1 MMEREDLNQNAQP
14 EEILN
19 QEEQYVNQNEQ
30 STNQKKSKSENLK
43 GLVLDKSSLATFI
56 ETLAL
61 ERSGKVYWE
70 KGWAIMRCPFHDDE
84 HPSLAVSLENGRFH
98 CKACGETGSIV
109 KLIEGSAR
117 ERYKTETEG
126 EDFGR
131 SNAITLLIRAGVL
144 KQDKPKE
151 EAVYYYY
158 LPPYYFYPAYR
169 KRKLRYADGR
179 KTFIYEHY
187 DYEKE
192 MWVVGKPKGCP
203 PLLYNAKD
211 IEKAREEDKP
221 IFFVEGEKDVET
233 LKALGLYATTSGGAN
248 DWSTELAGEFAGL
261 DVILIP
267 DNDRAGKSWLIKV
280 GSDLLNF
287 ARTVKW
293 IDLSEEAKKIGLEL
307 KKGADI
313 TDFLEALGCY
323 PQDQDKQKCLQVLA
337 ELELKPFDPE
347 ALKAQHETEE
357 LKGFD
362 LFLDL
367 EDLQDQNL
375 EFLFEGFLPF
385 GYLTVLTGEAGAG
398 KTFLAYGLVKTAI
411 KRGIKVVYL
420 DADNSLPYIK
430 QNLEDFGLIQELKER
445 LFILSRQ
452 RADLSI
458 NKDNPHWKAVKRLLK
473 NVGRCLV
480 VVDTLGAFTRGYDPN
495 SDKDM
500 REVMSE
506 LKELRD
512 GGHAVLVLHHTQKY
526 ASVDDKLPP
535 ELKYRGSGVVKA
547 DADGLFYVQREGNT
561 YLLQAGKLRFMGSP
575 LVKITLLEGGAK
587 VETQTPENKEE
598 REAKRLLDLMEI
610 GQEYTRKEIVEIAS
624 LKLSFG
630 RQKVDA
636 LLKTL
641 EGLGLIAIKKTS
653 KGKFVIYRVGTKAED
668 INDDDLQF

>member
-1 MMEREDLNQNAQP
+1 MS
-14 EEILN
+14 EIIAP
-19 QEEQYVNQNEQ
+19 NEQ
-30 STNQKKSKSENLK
+30 PVNANVNGKHTNLPDPASKLIVNKDAL
-43 GLVLDKSSLATFI
+43 LTFI
-56 ETLAL
+56 ENLVE
-61 ERSGKVYWE
+61 ERGGKVYHE
-70 KGWAIMRCPFHDDE
+70 KGWAIMRCPFHDDN
-84 HPSLAVSLENGRFH
+84 HPSLAVNLENGRFH
-98 CKACGETGSIV
+98 CKACGETGTVI
-109 KLIEGSAR
+109 KLVQGCYGIER
-117 ERYKTETEG
+117 TEAV
-126 EDFGR
+126 
-131 SNAITLLIRAGVL
+131 NLLKRLGVL
-144 KQDKPKE
+144 KQAKPQQ

-158 LPPYYFYPAYR
+158 YPTENAELAYR
-169 KRKLRYADGR
+169 KKKLRHADGS
-179 KTFIYEHY
+179 KSFVYDHY
-187 DYEKE
+187 DYDKE
-192 MWVVGKPKGCP
+192 VWVAGKPKDCP
-203 PLLYNAKD
+203 PLLYNYHDA
-211 IEKAREEDKP
+211 IIKARKENLP
-221 IFFVEGEKDVET
+221 VFFVEGEKDVET
-233 LKALGLYATTSGGAN
+233 LKALGFLATTSGGAN

-261 DVILIP
+261 NVVLIP
-267 DNDRAGKSWLIKV
+267 DNDQAGKSWLIKV

-357 LKGFD
+357 LKSFD

-506 LKELRD
+506 LKEIRD
-512 GGHAVLVLHHTQKY
+512 MGHAVLVLHHTQKY
-526 ASVDDKLPP
+526 ASVDDKLPA

-547 DADGLFYVQREGNT
+547 DADGLFYVQREGNV

-575 LVKITLLEGGAK
+575 VIKITLLEGGAK
-587 VETQTPENKEE
+587 VEVQTPESKEE
-598 REAKRLLDLMEI
+598 REAKKVLELMEI
-610 GQEYTRKEIVEIAS
+610 GQEYTQKELVEEAKFRLGYGKDKV
-624 LKLSFG
+624 LKLL
-630 RQKVDA
+630 R
-636 LLKTL
+636 LLQDK
-641 EGLGLIAIKKTS
+641 GLIRVQKKKKA
-653 KGKFVIYRVGTKAED
+653 KGQGFVYVRGNMEVED
-668 INDDDLQF
+668 HIEGEDYDDVELDI

>member
-1 MMEREDLNQNAQP
+1 MS
-14 EEILN
+14 EIIAP
-19 QEEQYVNQNEQ
+19 NEQ
-30 STNQKKSKSENLK
+30 PVNANVNGKHPNLPDPASKLIVNKDAL
-43 GLVLDKSSLATFI
+43 LTFI
-56 ETLAL
+56 ENLVE
-61 ERSGKVYWE
+61 ERGGKVYHE
-70 KGWAIMRCPFHDDE
+70 KGWAIMRCPFHDDN
-84 HPSLAVSLENGRFH
+84 HPSLAVNLENGRFH
-98 CKACGETGSIV
+98 CKACGETGTVI
-109 KLIEGSAR
+109 KLVEGIHGIE
-117 ERYKTETEG
+117 
-126 EDFGR
+126 
-131 SNAITLLIRAGVL
+131 RAEAVNILKRLGVL
-144 KQDKPKE
+144 KQAKPQQ

-158 LPPYYFYPAYR
+158 HHTENAELAYR
-169 KRKLRYADGR
+169 KKKLRHADGS
-179 KTFIYEHY
+179 KSFVYEHY
-187 DYEKE
+187 DYDKE
-192 MWVVGKPKGCP
+192 VWVAGKPKDCP
-203 PLLYNAKD
+203 PLLYNYHDA
-211 IEKAREEDKP
+211 IIKARKENLP
-221 IFFVEGEKDVET
+221 VFFVEGEKDVET
-233 LKALGLYATTSGGAN
+233 LKALGFLATTSGGAN

-261 DVILIP
+261 DVVLIP
-267 DNDRAGKSWLIKV
+267 DNDTAGKNWLIKV

-293 IDLSEEAKKIGLEL
+293 IDLSEEAKKLGLEL

-323 PQDQDKQKCLQVLA
+323 PEDEQKCLQVLA
-337 ELELKPFDPE
+337 ELELKPFD
-347 ALKAQHETEE
+347 LDNIKAQHEIEE
-357 LKGFD
+357 LKDFD
-362 LFLDL
+362 LFLSM
-367 EDLQDQNL
+367 EDLQDQSL

-430 QNLEDFGLIQELKER
+430 QNLEDFGLTQELKER

-458 NKDNPHWKAVKRLLK
+458 SKDNPHWKAVKRLLK

-506 LKELRD
+506 LKEIRD
-512 GGHAVLVLHHTQKY
+512 MGHAVLVLHHTQKY
-526 ASVDDKLPP
+526 ASVDDKLPA

-547 DADGLFYVQREGNT
+547 DADGLFYVQREGNV
-561 YLLQAGKLRFMGSP
+561 YLLQAGKLRFMSSP
-575 LVKITLLEGGAK
+575 VIKITLLEGGAK
-587 VETQTPENKEE
+587 VETQTPESKEE
-598 REAKRLLDLMEI
+598 REAKKLLDLMEI

-624 LKLSFG
+624 LKLGFG

-641 EGLGLIAIKKTS
+641 EGLGLITIKKTS
-653 KGKFVIYRVGTKAED
+653 KGKFVIYRVETKAED